1 MMIIKKEI
9 KNYPLRIMP
18 NLNQAYQKNRYYT
31 YTIHNIDNAEDV
43 DIVIPMQNLLEYSK
57 NYSMTTGNLL
67 DYYRHER
74 NDDPNGNNLI
84 VIG

>member
-31 YTIHNIDNAEDV
+31 YTTHNIDNAEDL
-43 DIVIPMQNLLEYSK
+43 DSVIPM
-57 NYSMTTGNLL
+57 
-67 DYYRHER
+67 
-74 NDDPNGNNLI
+74 
-84 VIG
+84 